1 MSDLSNAFSQIGLDP
16 SLADSVSASSS
27 LSQAIDQF
35 SSNQLSGSAAE
46 QFREALGTVLP
57 PILRTAPL
65 SGGLRFTPAAR
76 EWESVHYAN
85 DLINRQPKF
94 KFLFK
99 VQFKGFPDQVGEAM
113 HFVTRCDKPKVQLN
127 HTDVNYYNFRS
138 RVLTSVTFAPLSITF
153 LDEIGDSVNHFF
165 KSYLREVSG
174 QGQGYT
180 GIDGGNA
187 DSSSTIP
194 YATGSSAGREI
205 IVQQIFGNGLAD
217 NKFIFKNPRIES
229 FDFDELAMDDSTTG
243 STMTLSFHYDA
254 LECQTG
260 NGRPAYTWGD
270 TDISAGGGTSN
281 FANAGADTVLTE
293 TVTTGS
299 AGSINAG
306 RSSVVLPRM
315 SDVADSVRGFPSA
328 IADLVNSNP
337 RPNQANQAD
346 AISSAYSTLDRGIQD
361 TFSQIKSGFNLKFSG
376 SQEASYVPPAIILGP
391 SKG

>member
-16 SLADSVSASSS
+16 SLAESVSASTS
-27 LSQAIDQF
+27 LSQAVDQF
-35 SSNQLSGSAAE
+35 SSNQLHGSAAD
-46 QFREALGTVLP
+46 QIREALGTVLP
-57 PILRTAPL
+57 PILRTPPL

-187 DSSSTIP
+187 DSSSSIP
-194 YATGSSAGREI
+194 YSNGSSAGREI

-281 FANAGADTVLTE
+281 FANGGADTSLNE
-293 TVTTGS
+293 SATTGS

-306 RSSVVLPRM
+306 RSPVIFPRM
-315 SDVADSVRGFPSA
+315 SDVADLGEFPTA
-328 IADLVNSNP
+328 LADLVNNTP
-337 RPNQANQAD
+337 IGGPNQEN
-346 AISSAYSTLDRGIQD
+346 AISSAASTLDRGIQD

-376 SQEASYVPPAIILGP
+376 NQEASYVPPAIILGP
-391 SKG
+391 REN